1 MPSLPVYVWR
11 ELQLAMTLLDENSS
25 LREVFVVVLSWI
37 RGDYKCFTVEP
48 FSTYRF
54 DEFSHIDENLM
65 PVEFSS
71 FLLSDIAHLKKVI
84 FGCQANETEA
94 IARFLRDTLEQL
106 ITVEVDRKCPR
117 CLSDGMR
124 IFMGRYNGLLAFQC
138 NVCGHSTY
146 SDSYKVGSGELEF
159 VNEKKLREL
168 NMI

>member
-1 MPSLPVYVWR
+1 
-11 ELQLAMTLLDENSS
+11 
-25 LREVFVVVLSWI
+25 VVVLSWI

-94 IARFLRDTLEQL
+94 IARFLRETLEQL
-106 ITVEVDRKCPR
+106 MSIGNALGVYPTGCEFLSVDITGCLLSSVTSVVIPLTQIVLRWVVESWS
-117 CLSDGMR
+117 L
-124 IFMGRYNGLLAFQC
+124 
-138 NVCGHSTY
+138 
-146 SDSYKVGSGELEF
+146 
-159 VNEKKLREL
+159 
-168 NMI
+168 